1 MKNLF
6 LITLLTLIVG
16 VSCNMHSSSN
26 VEKSNSSFENDT
38 PHEVLTLKEN
48 AYFDSKAKNII
59 FLIGDGMGVAQV
71 FSAVTANHGAL
82 NMTQMPFTGF
92 SQTQSA
98 DDYVTDSAAGGTALS
113 TGQRTYNSAL
123 AVDTDTIPIPTI
135 LEISNKNGYATGL
148 VSSSSI
154 THATPA
160 SFIAHQPHRDMAEE
174 IAADFLNVDIDV
186 FIGGGRKFFAER
198 EDGRNLIEELKE
210 KDYQVFNSIEDAS
223 NTNTGRLAILTAENH
238 NETYPARGE
247 MLPDATEKAIQILQ
261 NNKNGFFLMVEGS
274 MIDWG
279 GHDNNTAFVVQETLD
294 FDRAVA
300 KALAFAS
307 SNKETLVVITADHE
321 TGGMALEGGDISR
334 GKVSADYT
342 TGGHTAV
349 MVPVFAYGAGA
360 EKFTGVYKNTDV
372 FKKMMEAFGF

>member
-1 MKNLF
+1 MKHIF
-6 LITLLTLIVG
+6 LITIFSILLG
-16 VSCNMHSSSN
+16 VSCDMHSN
-26 VEKSNSSFENDT
+26 VKVEKPNSSFENET
-38 PHEVLTLKEN
+38 PHEVLTLREN
-48 AYFDSKAKNII
+48 SYFNSKAKNII

-71 FSAVTANHGAL
+71 FSGVTANHGAL

-113 TGQRTYNSAL
+113 TGQRTYNGAL
-123 AVDTDTIPIPTI
+123 AVDTDTLPIPTI
-135 LEISNKNGYATGL
+135 LEISEKNGYATGL
-148 VSSSSI
+148 VSTSSI

-198 EDGRNLIEELKE
+198 KDSRNLLEELKE
-210 KDYQVFNSIEDAS
+210 KDYQVFNSLEEAANVNS
-223 NTNTGRLAILTAENH
+223 GKLAILTAENH
-238 NETYPARGE
+238 NEAYPARGE
-247 MLPDATEKAIQILQ
+247 MLPEATEKAIQILQ

-279 GHDNNTAFVVQETLD
+279 GHDNDTEYIVQEMLD

-307 SNKETLVVITADHE
+307 SNKETLVIITADHE
-321 TGGMALEGGDISR
+321 TGGMALEGGDISK
-334 GKVSADYT
+334 GKVSANYT

-372 FKKMMEAFGF
+372 FKKMKKAFGF

>member
-1 MKNLF
+1 MKHIF
-6 LITLLTLIVG
+6 LITILSLLAG
-16 VSCNMHSSSN
+16 VSCNMHSNSK
-26 VEKSNSSFENDT
+26 VENPNSSFENKK
-38 PHEVLTLKEN
+38 PHEVLTLQEN
-48 AYFDSKAKNII
+48 SYFNNKAKNII

-71 FSAVTANHGAL
+71 FSGVTANHGAL

-113 TGQRTYNSAL
+113 TGQRTYNGAL
-123 AVDTDTIPIPTI
+123 AVDVDTLPIPTI
-135 LEISNKNGYATGL
+135 LEISEKHGYATGL

-160 SFIAHQPHRDMAEE
+160 SFIAHQPHRDMTEE

-198 EDGRNLIEELKE
+198 KDSRNLINELKE
-210 KDYQVFNSIEDAS
+210 KDYQVFYSLEEATNINS
-223 NTNTGRLAILTAENH
+223 GKLAILTAENH
-238 NETYPARGE
+238 NEAYPARGE
-247 MLPDATEKAIQILQ
+247 MLPEATEKAIQILQ
-261 NNKNGFFLMVEGS
+261 NNKKGFFLMVEGS

-294 FDRAVA
+294 FDKAVA

-321 TGGMALEGGDISR
+321 TGGMALEGGNISK
-334 GKVSADYT
+334 GQVTAGYT
-342 TGGHTAV
+342 TGGHSAV

-372 FKKMMEAFGF
+372 FKKMMEAFDF

>member
-1 MKNLF
+1 MKHIF
-6 LITLLTLIVG
+6 LITIFSLVIG
-16 VSCNMHSSSN
+16 VSCTVQSN
-26 VEKSNSSFENDT
+26 SEAKKSNSSFENKT
-38 PHEVLTLKEN
+38 PHDVLTLREN
-48 AYFDSKAKNII
+48 SYFNSQPKNII
-59 FLIGDGMGVAQV
+59 LLIGDGMGVAQV
-71 FSAVTANHGAL
+71 FSGITANHGAL
-82 NMTQMPFTGF
+82 NITQMPFTGF

-113 TGQRTYNSAL
+113 TGQRTYNGAL
-123 AVDTDTIPIPTI
+123 AVDRDTLPIPTI
-135 LEISNKNGYATGL
+135 LEISEKNGYATGL
-148 VSSSSI
+148 VSTSSI

-198 EDGRNLIEELKE
+198 KDGRNLLEELKE
-210 KDYQVFNSIEDAS
+210 KDYQVFNSLEEAANVNS
-223 NTNTGRLAILTAENH
+223 GKLAILTAENH
-238 NETYPARGE
+238 NEAYPARGE
-247 MLPDATEKAIQILQ
+247 MLPEATEKAIQILQ

-279 GHDNNTAFVVQETLD
+279 GHDNDTEYIVQEMLD

-300 KALAFAS
+300 KALEFAT
-307 SNKETLVVITADHE
+307 SNKETLVIITADHE
-321 TGGMALEGGDISR
+321 TGGMALEGGDISK
-334 GKVSADYT
+334 GKVTANYT

-349 MVPVFAYGAGA
+349 MVPVFAYGASA

-372 FKKMMEAFGF
+372 FKKMKEAFGF

>member
-1 MKNLF
+1 TIFSLV
-6 LITLLTLIVG
+6 IG
-16 VSCNMHSSSN
+16 VSCTVQSN
-26 VEKSNSSFENDT
+26 SEAKKSNSSFENKT
-38 PHEVLTLKEN
+38 PHDVLTLREN
-48 AYFDSKAKNII
+48 SYFNSQPKNII
-59 FLIGDGMGVAQV
+59 LLIGDGMGVAQV
-71 FSAVTANHGAL
+71 FSGITANHGAL
-82 NMTQMPFTGF
+82 NITQMPFTGF

-113 TGQRTYNSAL
+113 TGQRTYNGAL
-123 AVDTDTIPIPTI
+123 AVDRDTLPIPTI
-135 LEISNKNGYATGL
+135 LEISEKNGYATGL
-148 VSSSSI
+148 VSTSSI

-198 EDGRNLIEELKE
+198 KDSRNLLEELKE
-210 KDYQVFNSIEDAS
+210 KDYQVFYSLEEATNINS
-223 NTNTGRLAILTAENH
+223 GKLAILTAENH
-238 NETYPARGE
+238 NERYPARGK
-247 MLPDATEKAIQILQ
+247 MLPEATEKAIQILQ

-279 GHDNNTAFVVQETLD
+279 GHDNDTEYIVQEMLD

-300 KALAFAS
+300 KALEFAT
-307 SNKETLVVITADHE
+307 SNKETLVIITADHE
-321 TGGMALEGGDISR
+321 TGGMALEGGDISK
-334 GKVSADYT
+334 GKVSANYT

-372 FKKMMEAFGF
+372 FKKMKKAFGF

>member
-1 MKNLF
+1 MKHLF
-6 LITLLTLIVG
+6 LISILSLFLG
-16 VSCNMHSSSN
+16 VSCNMHSSSK
-26 VEKSNSSFENDT
+26 VEKPNSSFENET

-48 AYFDSKAKNII
+48 AYFDSQAKNII

-71 FSAVTANHGAL
+71 FAGVTANHGAL
-82 NMTQMPFTGF
+82 NITQMPFTGF

-113 TGQRTYNSAL
+113 SGQRTYNGAL
-123 AVDTDTIPIPTI
+123 AVDTDTLPIPTI
-135 LEISNKNGYATGL
+135 LEISNKKGYATGL

-198 EDGRNLIEELKE
+198 KDGRNLLEELKE
-210 KDYQVFNSIEDAS
+210 KGYQVYTSVDDAS
-223 NTNTGRLAILTAENH
+223 DTNTGKLAILTAENH

-247 MLPDATEKAIQILQ
+247 MLPEATEKAIQILQ
-261 NNKNGFFLMVEGS
+261 NNKDGFFLMVEGS

-279 GHDNNTAFVVQETLD
+279 GHDNDTEFVIQEMLD

-321 TGGMALEGGDISR
+321 TGGMSLEGGDISK

-372 FKKMMEAFGF
+372 FKKMMEAYGF